1 MVTRANLLV
10 FHSGNRHEYLNM
22 LCSWYEHNFIWMYNL
37 HIISSCNKCLLFKIA
52 KRFSR
57 ENIME
62 IVTIIQIKYFEF
74 NYLHFQNECIVKG
87 LNSLISCKTMINSLR
102 RFRQWRGGMLLC
114 CLLPEFHSS
123 LSILQNRIFHIPFD
137 EWLLVGFHQWTLKI
151 TYINM

>member
-102 RFRQWRGGMLLC
+102 RFRQWRGGMLLR
-114 CLLPEFHSS
+114 CLLPRVSQ
-123 LSILQNRIFHIPFD
+123 LSIHSPESHLPYSLWRVTSCWISPMN
-137 EWLLVGFHQWTLKI
+137 T
-151 TYINM
+151 